1 VLIENKFILITVSG
15 FSGYAQTMDYYTK
28 FKTGQFVRNPTGAK
42 MMTFIISDDNLKV
55 LKNDKEPERYMLFFK
70 EKYLK

>member
-1 VLIENKFILITVSG
+1 
-15 FSGYAQTMDYYTK
+15 MDYYTK
-28 FKTGQFVRNPTGAK
+28 FKTGQFVRNLTGAK

-55 LKNDKEPERYMLFFK
+55 LKNDKEPERYMIFFK